1 MEMKRRGVQINQSR
15 YGNSRSQPRKAP
27 TSSQRHSP
35 KKSYTST
42 PAHIQKV
49 AQKRR
54 HPLSSGALSTHGEAF
69 VIDTSIIAGKRLSE
83 LITKRGLRGK
93 IIIPD
98 ASVAELENQANKG
111 HEVGFEGLDELAKLH
126 ELKDQFKLK
135 VEFAPPRPSA
145 HEIRFA
151 KSGEIDA
158 LIRSIAYGKSATLVT
173 SDFIQAKS
181 AAAYGIKV
189 WFVKSKQREEKR
201 NFLFFRQKK
210 PLF

>member
-1 MEMKRRGVQINQSR
+1 METRKRGVQMNRSR
-15 YGNSRSQPRKAP
+15 HNNSRSP
-27 TSSQRHSP
+27 TRRNPQTSQRHSP
-35 KKSYTST
+35 RRSHSS
-42 PAHIQKV
+42 PAAHIQKV

-54 HPLSSGALSTHGEAF
+54 HPLSPGAQSTHGEAF
-69 VIDTSIIAGKRLSE
+69 VIDTSIIAGKRLTE
-83 LITKRGLRGK
+83 LITKRGMRGK

-111 HEVGFEGLDELAKLH
+111 HEVGFDGLDELAKLH
-126 ELKDQFKLK
+126 ELKNQFNLK

-158 LIRSIAYGKSATLVT
+158 LIRSLAYGRSATLVT

-181 AAAYGIKV
+181 AAAYGIRV
-189 WFVKSKQREEKR
+189 WFVRSKQRTEKKS
-201 NFLFFRQKK
+201 FFSFGKGSWT
-210 PLF
+210 

>member
-1 MEMKRRGVQINQSR
+1 MDNKRRGAQMNRSRPNHSGNHSRRPSSNQQ
-15 YGNSRSQPRKAP
+15 RSPQRKSH
-27 TSSQRHSP
+27 SSS
-35 KKSYTST
+35 
-42 PAHIQKV
+42 PAHAQKV

-54 HPLSSGALSTHGEAF
+54 HPLSQRAQSTHGEAF
-69 VIDTSIIAGKRLSE
+69 VIDTSIIAGKRLTE
-83 LITKRGLRGK
+83 LITKRGMRGK

-111 HEVGFEGLDELAKLH
+111 HEVGFDGLDELAKLH
-126 ELKDQFKLK
+126 ELKNQFKLK

-158 LIRSIAYGKSATLVT
+158 LIRSLAYGRSATLVT

-181 AAAYGIKV
+181 AAAYGIRV
-189 WFVKSKQREEKR
+189 WFVPSKQQQEKKS
-201 NFLFFRQKK
+201 FFSFGKGSWT
-210 PLF
+210 